1 MYILCRQNNFRHFS
15 KVFNIYISTI
25 NICLVEMPISK
36 LNNKTLKSQFE
47 QLLVIAIINE
57 HYDLAKEICSV
68 EPSRYLLFEEHGI
81 SLFDDLERYI
91 DSKTQ
96 RIKHITRKYNPESD
110 LSNPLYKDR
119 KFRYK

>member
-1 MYILCRQNNFRHFS
+1 MQDINQLGCSLHISEKAAKVFSEMCEDEKKNTKESYLRVGAHSGGCSGWKYILD
-15 KVFNIYISTI
+15 YD
-25 NICLVEMPISK
+25 
-36 LNNKTLKSQFE
+36 
-47 QLLVIAIINE
+47 NE
-57 HYDLAKEICSV
+57 VNPTD
-68 EPSRYLLFEEHGI
+68 LLFEEHGI